1 MERVFGANK
10 AKKDIREYSACLTQ
24 VGLETI
30 YPDEFELTM
39 PDVKNQLNVSSCVA
53 HAIAIVVEY
62 FNQQQEKDNKR
73 FSTAFIYGNRRNMNN
88 LPGMF
93 VDVALNN
100 VVKLGDVYRED
111 MDGNYEVP
119 KAIELFEEQALE
131 LAAKAYPHRFTSFY
145 RLNSTNEMKA
155 QLMTHGPIVF
165 SIPWYSDYY
174 VEAKTYVMKHFNN
187 YVEGYHAMV
196 IYGWNKDG
204 WKIQNSWGVTFGN
217 RGRAVLPYGTYMDTC
232 FGVTDEIINSTD
244 VDEKVKQLQEEIAK
258 YKTEISQKENE
269 LNEIKNKY
277 NDLYNKYK
285 DKDAQIKEI
294 HSQLNELEEQYNN
307 IVQEQGDKSKA
318 AINLKKKI
326 DTQKLAL
333 EVLESE
339 AMQVLN
345 KIIEINNSQFELQ
358 EKLIELS
365 KIIEQQRQE
374 IDNLTNQLLDIEKPF
389 KKMPKWL
396 AELINAIIN
405 LFKGGE

>member
-1 MERVFGANK
+1 MERAFGANK
-10 AKKDIREYSACLTQ
+10 AKKDIREYSACLTK
-24 VGLETI
+24 VGLETT

-39 PDVKNQLNVSSCVA
+39 PDVKNQLDVSSCVA
-53 HAIAIVVEY
+53 HAVATVVEY
-62 FNQQQEKDNKR
+62 FNQRQEKDSKK
-73 FSTAFIYGNRRNMNN
+73 FSTAFIYGNRRNRNTT
-88 LPGMF
+88 PGMF
-93 VDVALNN
+93 VDAALNN
-100 VVKLGDVYRED
+100 VVKLGDVYKED

-131 LAAKAYPHRFTSFY
+131 LAGKAYPHRFTSFY
-145 RLNSTNEMKA
+145 RLNSIDGMKA

-165 SIPWYSDYY
+165 SIPWYNDYY
-174 VEAKTYVMKHFNN
+174 VEPKTYIMKHFNN
-187 YVEGYHAMV
+187 NIGGYHAMV

-217 RGRAVLPYGTYMDTC
+217 RGRAILPYGTHMDTC
-232 FGVTDEIINSTD
+232 FGVTDEIINSAD
-244 VDEKVKQLQEEIAK
+244 VDEKVKQLQEEIAN
-258 YKTEISQKENE
+258 YKTEISQKEDE

-277 NDLYNKYK
+277 NDLYDKYK

-307 IVQEQGDKSKA
+307 IVQEQGTNSKA

-326 DTQKLAL
+326 NTQKLAL

-345 KIIEINNSQFELQ
+345 KIVEINNAQFELQ
-358 EKLIELS
+358 ERLIELS
-365 KIIEQQRQE
+365 KTIEKQRQE